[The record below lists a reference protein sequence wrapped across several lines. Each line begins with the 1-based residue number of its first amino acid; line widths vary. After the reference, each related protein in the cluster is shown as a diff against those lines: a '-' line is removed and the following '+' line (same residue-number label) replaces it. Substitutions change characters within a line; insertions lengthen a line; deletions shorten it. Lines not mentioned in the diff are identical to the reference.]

1 MGRVAE
7 GSRRN
12 YETLRLGIQDLF
24 RHLSIIIAR
33 RRTGSSYRL
42 RGKVH
47 MPFKQDNREARLP

>member
-33 RRTGSSYRL
+33 RRTGSSYR
-42 RGKVH
+42 
-47 MPFKQDNREARLP
+47 